1 MPLAEELL
9 GHAAAAGLGVCMERA
24 NGPRGAAAVRSG
36 AARLDGLAL
45 RERSDLLRD
54 ALLTDLP
61 DDYPRVEAVV
71 RTALKDP
78 EFTGWMI
85 WPVTEAVVSRALEA
99 TESDAFESSLELLAD
114 LTPRLT
120 AEFAIRRVLVADL
133 ERALKIVE
141 RWVHHPDEHVRR
153 LATEGTR
160 PRLPWAIRVPG
171 ILARPRATL
180 PILDALYRDPSEYV
194 RRSVANHVNDISH
207 ADPDLAVDV
216 VTRWAAAP
224 DDHTPR
230 LIRHALRTAVKK
242 GHPGALALLGFEPAA
257 GVTLTGLELTA
268 ARVTVG
274 EELAFTFQLE
284 NTGDAPAKLAI
295 DYVIHY
301 QKANGRTAPKVFKLT
316 TRTLGAGE
324 RLSIS
329 RRHSFK
335 RISTRVF
342 HPGSH
347 ALELQI
353 NGVAQGKAG
362 FDLVVPAP

>member
-9 GHAAAAGLGVCMERA
+9 GHAAAAGLAACMERA
-24 NGPRGAAAVRSG
+24 NGPRGAAAVRSS
-36 AARLDGLAL
+36 AVRLDGLAL
-45 RERSDLLRD
+45 RERSDLLRG
-54 ALLTDLP
+54 ALLVDLP
-61 DDYPRVEAVV
+61 NGYPHVEAVV

-78 EFTGWMI
+78 QFTGWMI
-85 WPVTEAVVSRALEA
+85 WPVTEAVVSSALEA
-99 TESDAFESSLELLAD
+99 TEPDAFESALKLLAD

-120 AEFAIRRVLVADL
+120 AEFAIRRVLIADL

-141 RWVHHPDEHVRR
+141 QWVGHPDEHVRR

-160 PRLPWAIRVPG
+160 PRLPWAIRVPA
-171 ILARPRATL
+171 IIDRPHATL
-180 PILDALYRDPSEYV
+180 PIVNALYRDPSAYV

-216 VTRWAAAP
+216 VTRWAGSP
-224 DDHTPR
+224 DNHTPQ

-242 GHPGALALLGFEPAA
+242 GHPGALALLGFDPAPD
-257 GVTLTGLELTA
+257 VVLTGLELTQTHI
-268 ARVTVG
+268 TVG
-274 EELAFTFQLE
+274 EELAFSFELE
-284 NTGDAPAKLAI
+284 NAGNTPARLAI

-316 TRTLGAGE
+316 TKTLAIGE
-324 RLSIS
+324 RVSIS
-329 RRHSFK
+329 RGHSFK

-342 HPGSH
+342 HPGRH

-353 NGVAQGKAG
+353 NGVSQGKAA
-362 FDLVVPAP
+362 FDLAFPS

>member
-9 GHAAAAGLGVCMERA
+9 GQAAAAGLGVCMEKA
-24 NGPRGAAAVRSG
+24 NGTRGAAAVRSA

-54 ALLTDLP
+54 ALLADLP
-61 DDYPRVEAVV
+61 DGYPRTEAIV
-71 RTALKDP
+71 RTALEDP
-78 EFTGWMI
+78 GFTGWMI

-99 TESDAFESSLELLAD
+99 AEPEAFDAALALLAD

-120 AEFAIRRVLVADL
+120 AEFAIRRVLVADP
-133 ERALKIVE
+133 ERALTIVQQ
-141 RWVHHPDEHVRR
+141 WVHHPDEHVRR

-171 ILARPRATL
+171 ITARPRATL

-207 ADPDLAVDV
+207 ADPDLAVEV
-216 VTRWAAAP
+216 VTRWAADP
-224 DDHTPR
+224 DEHTPR
-230 LIRHALRTAVKK
+230 LIRHALRTAIKK

-257 GVTLTGLELTA
+257 DVALTGPELTTT
-268 ARVTVG
+268 RVTVG
-274 EELAFTFQLE
+274 EELTFTFHVE
-284 NTGDAPAKLAI
+284 NTGDTPAKLAI

-301 QKANGRTAPKVFKLT
+301 RKANGTTAPKVFKLT

-324 RLSIS
+324 RASIS

-347 ALELQI
+347 MLELQI

-362 FDLVVPAP
+362 FDLVVPV

>member
-1 MPLAEELL
+1 M
-9 GHAAAAGLGVCMERA
+9 
-24 NGPRGAAAVRSG
+24 RSST
-36 AARLDGLAL
+36 ARLDGLAL

-54 ALLTDLP
+54 ALLKDLP
-61 DDYPRVEAVV
+61 DGYPPAEAVV
-71 RTALKDP
+71 RAALKDP

-99 TESDAFESSLELLAD
+99 SEPDAFESALALLAD

-120 AEFAIRRVLVADL
+120 AEFAIRRALLADL
-133 ERALKIVE
+133 ERALKVVAQ
-141 RWVHHPDEHVRR
+141 WVDHPDEHVRR

-160 PRLPWAIRVPG
+160 PRLPWAIRVPA
-171 ILARPRATL
+171 ILDRPHATL
-180 PILDALYRDPSEYV
+180 PIVNALYRDPSEYV

-216 VTRWAAAP
+216 VTRWAESP

-242 GHPGALALLGFEPAA
+242 GHPGALALLGFDPATDVA
-257 GVTLTGLELTA
+257 LTGPELTG

-274 EELAFTFQLE
+274 EELVFTFQLE
-284 NTGDAPAKLAI
+284 NTGGAPARLAI

-316 TRTLGAGE
+316 TKTLGAGE

-335 RISTRVF
+335 KISTRVF
-342 HPGSH
+342 HPGRH

-353 NGVAQGKAG
+353 NGVAQGQTE
-362 FDLVVPAP
+362 FDLALPS

>member
-9 GHAAAAGLGVCMERA
+9 GPAAAAGLGACLDRA
-24 NGPRGAAAVRSG
+24 NGPRGADAVRAA

-54 ALLTDLP
+54 ALLVDLP
-61 DDYPRVEAVV
+61 DGYPPVEAVV
-71 RTALKDP
+71 RTALRDP

-99 TESDAFESSLELLAD
+99 AEPDAFESALALLAD

-133 ERALKIVE
+133 DRALAVVE
-141 RWVHHPDEHVRR
+141 PWVRHPDEHVRR

-160 PRLPWAIRVPG
+160 PRLPWAIRVPE
-171 ILARPRATL
+171 ILARPQATL
-180 PILDALYRDPSEYV
+180 RILDALYRDPSEYV

-230 LIRHALRTAVKK
+230 LVRHALRTAVKK

-257 GVTLTGLELTA
+257 DVALTGLELA
-268 ARVTVG
+268 AGRVTVG
-274 EELAFTFQLE
+274 EELTFTFHLE
-284 NTGDAPAKLAI
+284 NTGDTPAKLAI

-316 TRTLGAGE
+316 TRTLEAGE

-335 RISTRVF
+335 RISTRVL

-347 ALELQI
+347 LLELQI

-362 FDLVVPAP
+362 FDLVAPV